1 MFYNEYV
8 RLCISANTTPTGAAK
23 AMGLAGAHVNKWK
36 NGSIPTDTTLVKV
49 ARHFGLPDN
58 YFDNFKKAKEKS
70 PTPEGVGLSLSDM
83 KKMLQ
88 DMDLKDLTEMMAE
101 CASVIQE
108 KTSK

>member
-49 ARHFGLPDN
+49 ARYFNLPDN
-58 YFDNFKKAKEKS
+58 YFDSFKKAKEKS
-70 PTPEGVGLSLSDM
+70 PTPEGVE
-83 KKMLQ
+83 
-88 DMDLKDLTEMMAE
+88 LTETQKKAWE
-101 CASVIQE
+101 LIQNMDE
-108 KTSK
+108 AKLAAFIAGAKAMLDI